1 MAIRLIDTPK
11 AQAKRARLNTRR
23 VASLARDATEVAQ
36 LGADVSTDV
45 ESGATLSAADLD
57 AINRHLAGETRPAAY
72 RAAFGLATNCPT
84 ARVRA
89 AAFFGRPEVQAA
101 LAAAIAHGL
110 RDGLEGREAY
120 VADQHA
126 LVEEARRAGQYG
138 AVMSGRATLAR
149 VLGLDQGVPVLGAH
163 RGASDQELLL
173 QLRVALGPAVAEA
186 AARELL
192 GDGGDGDG
200 GEV

>member
-1 MAIRLIDTPK
+1 MATRLIDTPK
-11 AQAKRARLNTRR
+11 AQAKRARLNARR
-23 VASLARDATEVAQ
+23 VATLTQDAAEVA
-36 LGADVSTDV
+36 LVPEVPTDV
-45 ESGATLSAADLD
+45 EAGVPLGVADLE
-57 AINRHLAGETRPAAY
+57 AINRHLAGETRPAAF

-89 AAFFGRPEVQAA
+89 AAFFARPEVQAA

-163 RGASDQELLL
+163 RGATDQELLL

-192 GDGGDGDG
+192 GDAA

>member
-1 MAIRLIDTPK
+1 MGRKMATRLIDTPK
-11 AQAKRARLNTRR
+11 AQAKRARLNARR
-23 VASLARDATEVAQ
+23 VATLTQDAAEVA
-36 LGADVSTDV
+36 LVPEVPTDV
-45 ESGATLSAADLD
+45 EAGAPLGVADLE

-72 RAAFGLATNCPT
+72 RAAFGVATNCPT
-84 ARVRA
+84 ARTRA
-89 AAFFGRPEVQAA
+89 AAFFARPEVQAA
-101 LAAAIAHGL
+101 LAAAIAHGM

-192 GDGGDGDG
+192 GDGG
-200 GEV
+200 EV

>member
-1 MAIRLIDTPK
+1 MAHKMATRLIDTPK
-11 AQAKRARLNTRR
+11 AQAKRARLNARR
-23 VASLARDATEVAQ
+23 VATLTQDAAEVA
-36 LGADVSTDV
+36 LVPEVPTDV
-45 ESGATLSAADLD
+45 EAGVPLGVADLE

-84 ARVRA
+84 ARTRA
-89 AAFFGRPEVQAA
+89 AAFFARPEVQAA
-101 LAAAIAHGL
+101 LAAAIAHGM

-163 RGASDQELLL
+163 RSASDQELLL

-192 GDGGDGDG
+192 GDAG

>member
-1 MAIRLIDTPK
+1 MGRKMATRLIDPPH
-11 AQAKRARLNTRR
+11 AQAKRARLGARRSVSRTLDTADVAR
-23 VASLARDATEVAQ
+23 VAEAP
-36 LGADVSTDV
+36 ADVET
-45 ESGATLSAADLD
+45 GAALSPADLE
-57 AINRHLAGETRPAAY
+57 AINRHLGGETRPAAY

-89 AAFFGRPEVQAA
+89 AAFFSRPEVQAA

-192 GDGGDGDG
+192 GDGG
-200 GEV
+200 EV